1 MLRRRGRYRQ
11 LQAAPKGKNV
21 MRFAAIGAQ
30 LRAYR
35 LESGLRAEEIAARL
49 GVSRAALYRYE
60 KGEVIK
66 LDTVNRL
73 AELLKISP
81 LSLLGIGVEYYN
93 RPVGFFE
100 RLRQVEETAD
110 QILQVALPLNY
121 LISSQELDSVE
132 TEIFAEAAAD
142 AGADRAS
149 VKAMADQVQA
159 ILAERKRMYKLRRP
173 TIIAMLSG
181 PALVRMVQ
189 QGIGQGLVR
198 APALRQRARAV
209 ARREAEAIADLMEA
223 EPMGLQFGLL
233 ATGEPVGQFQI
244 LRARDRATLAIN
256 PFRSD
261 CLPHQ
266 QTGVAMITG
275 AEEAVAAHQRVAEAM
290 WRDAIKGPGGAA
302 RIREILTA
310 NPL

>member
-1 MLRRRGRYRQ
+1 
-11 LQAAPKGKNV
+11 
-21 MRFAAIGAQ
+21 MRFTEIGQQ

-93 RPVGFFE
+93 RPIGLFE

-110 QILQVALPLNY
+110 QILQVAVPFTY
-121 LISSQELDSVE
+121 LISSDDLDIVE
-132 TEIFAEAAAD
+132 AEIFREAASE
-142 AGADRAS
+142 AGPERSAAQ
-149 VKAMADQVQA
+149 AMADQVQG
-159 ILAERKRMYKLRRP
+159 ILGERKRMYRMRRP
-173 TIIAMLSG
+173 AIIAMLSPNG
-181 PALVRMVQ
+181 VARFLT
-189 QGIGQGLVR
+189 QGVGQGLVR
-198 APALRQRARAV
+198 SEQLRFRARAV
-209 ARREAEAIADLMEA
+209 ARAEIENIANVMEA

-233 ATGEPVGQFQI
+233 SSGEPTGQFQI

-256 PFRSD
+256 GFRTD
-261 CLPHQ
+261 TIPHVQ
-266 QTGVAMITG
+266 AGVAMITG
-275 AEEAVAAHQRVAEAM
+275 ADEAVAAHQRVAESM
-290 WRDAIKGPGGAA
+290 WRDAIKGPAASA
-302 RIREILTA
+302 RIREILAA

>member
-1 MLRRRGRYRQ
+1 M
-11 LQAAPKGKNV
+11 
-21 MRFAAIGAQ
+21 MRFTEIGQQ

-66 LDTVNRL
+66 LDTIKRL

-110 QILQVALPLNY
+110 QILQMEGPICYLTTSDSFDSALG
-121 LISSQELDSVE
+121 EAFD
-132 TEIFAEAAAD
+132 EAAEQ
-142 AGADRAS
+142 AGADR
-149 VKAMADQVQA
+149 VAMRSMAEQVMGIQA
-159 ILAERKRMYKLRRP
+159 ARKRMYGMRRP
-173 TIIAMLSG
+173 SIIAMLPL
-181 PALVRMVQ
+181 PAIERFLNGGLAGTIPASERVRR
-189 QGIGQGLVR
+189 IC
-198 APALRQRARAV
+198 RQV
-209 ARREAEAIADLMEA
+209 AAAEVENIAQLMET

-233 ATGEPVGQFQI
+233 TGNEPSTSFGV
-244 LRARDRATLAIN
+244 LRARDRANLAIN

-261 CLPHQ
+261 AHPSAT
-266 QTGVAMITG
+266 TGVAMITG
-275 AEEAVAAHQRVAEAM
+275 ADEAVAAHQRVAEAN
-290 WRDAIKGPGGAA
+290 WREALKGPAGAA
-302 RIREILTA
+302 RLRALLGA
-310 NPL
+310 NA